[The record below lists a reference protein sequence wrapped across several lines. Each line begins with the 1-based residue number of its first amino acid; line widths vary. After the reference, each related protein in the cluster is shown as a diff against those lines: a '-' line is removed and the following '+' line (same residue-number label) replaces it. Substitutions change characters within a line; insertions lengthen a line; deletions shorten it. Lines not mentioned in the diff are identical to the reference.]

1 MPFFGHRRHRH
12 RVFPQDSTPLRAL
25 CDLPVGACGIVRQL
39 QGGRHFCARIAAL
52 GFTFGA
58 EVVIVKNYGRGPIIA
73 AVRDT
78 QVALGRFEA
87 CKIHVEAAQGA
98 SGE

>member
-1 MPFFGHRRHRH
+1 MPLLRHRRHRH
-12 RVFPQDSTPLRAL
+12 RVFPIDSTPLRAL
-25 CDLPVGACGIVRQL
+25 CDLPVGARGIVRQL
-39 QGGRHFCARIAAL
+39 HGGRNFCARIAAL
-52 GFTFGA
+52 GFTCGA
-58 EVVIVKNYGRGPIIA
+58 EVAIVKNYGHGPIIA

-87 CKIHVEAAQGA
+87 CKIHVEAVQGA

>member
-1 MPFFGHRRHRH
+1 MRFFVHHRH
-12 RVFPQDSTPLRAL
+12 RQRMLPPDSTSLKTL
-25 CDLPVGACGIVRQL
+25 CDLPVGAHCVICQIH
-39 QGGRHFCARIAAL
+39 GGRCFSARIAAL
-52 GFTFGA
+52 GFTIGA

-87 CKIHVEAAQGA
+87 CKIQVETPQGA